1 MSDTL
6 FRHAAILCASYQR
19 LTGRILVECP
29 APQALAAL
37 NAASFVVVSHGLEAD
52 PVFNYG
58 NQAALNLFEMNWDEF
73 TKLPSRLSAEAIE
86 REARARLLVRVML
99 NGYVDDYSGVRI
111 SAKGKRFMVK
121 NATIW
126 NLTDE
131 TGAYY
136 GQAALLKNWEFI

>member
-1 MSDTL
+1 
-6 FRHAAILCASYQR
+6 
-19 LTGRILVECP
+19 
-29 APQALAAL
+29 
-37 NAASFVVVSHGLEAD
+37 
-52 PVFNYG
+52 
-58 NQAALNLFEMNWDEF
+58 MNWDEF